1 MGRSVIIAKDG
12 CVDFPL
18 DNLLRKS
25 RINQCQLAKITGIN
39 ATYINRLCRKKVNPN
54 WRTIMVIAA
63 ALNLDLGDLSD
74 D

>member
-18 DNLLRKS
+18 DAILR
-25 RINQCQLAKITGIN
+25 RAQVNQCELARRTGIKP
-39 ATYINRLCRKKVNPN
+39 TYINRLVRQRSNPN

-74 D
+74 G